1 MHGRGG
7 ADHVGDLLPAYL
19 NGTLPPAEA
28 AWARAHLAGCPAC
41 AAELAD
47 WRALAVV
54 ARAEVDA
61 MPAAPAVL
69 PRVWA
74 TLDRGDAAP
83 AAGVGVGPFQPHLRL
98 LWDLLR
104 GQVPLVRRGIWAAS
118 ALTMALGCLVALGA
132 QDGSGGGVAFA
143 LVAPLVA
150 AIGVAF
156 VYGPENDPSLEVA
169 LGTPTSPRLV
179 LLARMTL
186 VYGYDALL
194 ALGATLALVA
204 ARGDAAPW
212 PLVSLW
218 LGPMLFLSGLSLAVS
233 LAVGPTAAM
242 LAAMIGWT
250 TRVVV
255 AVNEGQGDVRE
266 VGIGVLDAFWRT
278 EPALAA
284 IGVALIAVAVLRVPR
299 QERLGAAG

>member
-7 ADHVGDLLPAYL
+7 TDHVGDLQVAYL

-28 AWARAHLAGCPAC
+28 ARAGAHIAGCPAC

-47 WRALAVV
+47 WRAVFVV
-54 ARAEVDA
+54 ARGEVA
-61 MPAAPAVL
+61 AAPAAPAVL

-74 TLDRGDAAP
+74 VLEDAP
-83 AAGVGVGPFQPHLRL
+83 TSSTRVGGGPLGPQGRL

-104 GQVPLVRRGIWAAS
+104 GQVPLVRRGVWAAS
-118 ALTMALGCLVALGA
+118 ALTMALGCLVALTA
-132 QDGSGGGVAFA
+132 REGSGAGVALA
-143 LVAPLVA
+143 LVAPIVA
-150 AIGVAF
+150 AVGVAF

-179 LLARMTL
+179 LLARLTL

-204 ARGDAAPW
+204 VRGDAAPW

-218 LGPMLFLSGLSLAVS
+218 LGPMLFLSGLSLLVS

-242 LAAMIGWT
+242 LAAMVGWT

-255 AVNEGQGDVRE
+255 AWPPPGGI
-266 VGIGVLDAFWRT
+266 VGEIGGGVFDAFWGA

-284 IGVALIAVAVLRVPR
+284 VGVALIAVAVLGVPR